1 MRSSDNPSRK
11 ATSFDVARQ
20 AGVSRATV
28 SRTFTPNAS
37 VSPETREKVHK
48 AAKELGYRVNYLARS
63 LINRRS
69 DLVGIVVAGM
79 DNPFRAQQV
88 HEIAKALVSRNFRPI
103 LLPADQGESADHV
116 MDQLLHYNVSGVLV
130 TSDAPP
136 TELCREF
143 AVHGIPIVLINKGDP
158 IPLVDRVI
166 SDNATAG
173 RVAAETLVE
182 CGAKQLAVLSA
193 SHVSYAARHREAA
206 FVARGMDL
214 GCAPRVVPVL
224 INDYQNGLAA
234 GRDLDGID
242 GLFCIND
249 YMACGVI
256 DALRTKPQ
264 DPKNRIRL
272 IGHDDIGQAAWQ
284 AYGLTTFRQP
294 CDIQASQAIDL
305 LISRMADPELEER
318 TVLTPVTLV
327 RRVTA

>member
-1 MRSSDNPSRK
+1 
-11 ATSFDVARQ
+11 
-20 AGVSRATV
+20 
-28 SRTFTPNAS
+28 
-37 VSPETREKVHK
+37 
-48 AAKELGYRVNYLARS
+48 
-63 LINRRS
+63 
-69 DLVGIVVAGM
+69 
-79 DNPFRAQQV
+79 
-88 HEIAKALVSRNFRPI
+88 
-103 LLPADQGESADHV
+103 
-116 MDQLLHYNVSGVLV
+116 
-130 TSDAPP
+130 
-136 TELCREF
+136 
-143 AVHGIPIVLINKGDP
+143 
-158 IPLVDRVI
+158 
-166 SDNATAG
+166 
-173 RVAAETLVE
+173 
-182 CGAKQLAVLSA
+182 
-193 SHVSYAARHREAA
+193 
-206 FVARGMDL
+206 MDL

-256 DALRTKPQ
+256 DALRTKPR